1 MLLLFGDMNNLY
13 CMGDGDRIMCNVFF
27 EWIFVLGFG
36 YIKYK
41 IWFFRMV
48 FYVSGFFFKK
58 QVYEYKW
65 NVIVNFV
72 GGIGYNILNDNCVEI
87 QVYNIKSQF

>member
-13 CMGDGDRIMCNVFF
+13 CMGDGDIIMCNVFF
-27 EWIFVLGFG
+27 EWIFVLVFG

-41 IWFFRMV
+41 IWFLRMI

-58 QVYEYKW
+58 
-65 NVIVNFV
+65 
-72 GGIGYNILNDNCVEI
+72 
-87 QVYNIKSQF
+87 